1 MNKTQIKVDNDIFD
15 VDDIDWEYSLQ
26 ESDTS
31 GRSDDGSMHHD
42 VVGMLT
48 KVYCDFKDFRG
59 EEEIS
64 KLLNLLEKTDC
75 QLTYYDLKEKTFLT
89 KSMYVSGDA
98 ISIKFIN
105 NEFLAEPFQLRFTSN
120 KVD

>member
-1 MNKTQIKVDNDIFD
+1 M
-15 VDDIDWEYSLQ
+15 Y
-26 ESDTS
+26 
-31 GRSDDGSMHHD
+31 HD